1 MEEQYYADRARLRE
15 LLCAHPDW
23 STATLARQLGR
34 SETWVKKWRARLRA
48 APPGDERVLAGRSRA
63 RRQPPP
69 SISPEVISRI
79 LAIRDHPPG
88 NLQRVPGPRT
98 ILYYLGQ
105 DADLRARGVRLPRST
120 RTIWE
125 ILTRHGRIAHP
136 PPRTPEP
143 LDRPPALTAWQLD
156 FKDVST
162 VPADPE
168 GKQQHVVETLNCVDV
183 GTSILLDAQVRT
195 DFTEETALAAVAEML
210 RTHGLPETLTIDRD
224 PRFVGSPGARDFPSP
239 FVRFLTCLGVEVAV
253 CPPHRPD
260 RNGFVERYH
269 RTYDREC
276 LRIQRP
282 TTPEEATAAT
292 AAFRRHDNEE
302 RPNQA
307 LSCDNRPPRVAF
319 PTLPARPAVPA
330 WVDPDRWLQT
340 VDGRHY
346 VRKVRG
352 NGTVTVERGIYY
364 VSRALVGQH
373 VVLVIDA
380 AARTLA
386 VRHRQQVVKQLPLQG
401 LQQAVLPF
409 EDDLQLMQGEAR
421 ARRRLLHRPR
431 RQAA

>member
-1 MEEQYYADRARLRE
+1 MEEKHYADRARLRE
-15 LLCAHPDW
+15 LLCAQPDW
-23 STATLARQLGR
+23 STATLARHLGR

-48 APPGDERVLAGRSRA
+48 APPGDDRVLAGRSRA
-63 RRQPPP
+63 RRHPPP

-79 LAIRDHPPG
+79 LEIRDHPPG
-88 NLQRVPGPRT
+88 NLQRVPGPRA
-98 ILYYLGQ
+98 ILYYLER

-120 RTIWE
+120 RTVWA
-125 ILTRHGRIAHP
+125 ILTRHGRIAHR
-136 PPRTPEP
+136 PPRAHEP
-143 LDRPPALTAWQLD
+143 LDRPPPLAAWQLD

-162 VPADPE
+162 VPADPD

-183 GTSILLDAQVRT
+183 GTSLLLEAQVRP
-195 DFTEETALAAVAEML
+195 DFTEETALAAVAEVL
-210 RTHGLPETLTIDRD
+210 RAHGLPETLTIDRD

-239 FVRFLTCLGVEVAV
+239 FVRFLTCLGVEVDV

-282 TTPEEATAAT
+282 TTAAEAAAVT
-292 AAFRRHDNEE
+292 AAFRRHYNEE

-307 LSCDNRPPRVAF
+307 LSCGNQPPRVAF
-319 PTLPARPAVPA
+319 PTLPARPALPA

-340 VDGRHY
+340 IDGRHY

-352 NGTVTVERGIYY
+352 NGTVTVERDTYY
-364 VSRALVGQH
+364 VSRALVGQY
-373 VVLVIDA
+373 VVLAIDA

-401 LQQAVLPF
+401 LRQAMLPF
-409 EDDLQLMQGEAR
+409 EDYLQLMQGEAR

-431 RQAA
+431 PQAA